1 MGVLAVPK
9 RRTTSGLA
17 PNVSVA
23 VAGIEVTQAI
33 QNLAHQV
40 PLIAGKTTV
49 VRVYLTPSGLSR
61 TLEVRGEIAV
71 AASPGLPARYVTS
84 LGTARLKAQGHPSL
98 DAQRR
103 DASTNLNF
111 LLPDNTVADVGGLSV
126 HVKRLIASSGEE
138 IALDPAGRDVTVT
151 LSEAPP
157 LRVRAIGLRY
167 RMTRPDGSQTTAA
180 PDALH
185 FDHLRSYLRRAY
197 PVPNVEWSQIVVAAH
212 PLFAPPFSGPQEPGG
227 NDPVWR
233 AKLERAHNQL
243 SALRAKDLE
252 EGIDPRTHYYG
263 LVSDAAGFFRG
274 AANDIPQAPD
284 PAVLAVGPVG
294 QPSRYP
300 GFRWDSDNSFGDWY
314 GAHELAHTFGRFH
327 PGFCNQDASDKTFP
341 YPDGRIS
348 DSGNGDMIGF
358 DVGDPTL
365 QIGMR
370 ALDHET
376 WHDIM
381 TYCDHQW
388 VSAHTYV
395 GLLARLREEAVAFAP
410 PSA

>member
-9 RRTTSGLA
+9 RKMASGLA
-17 PNVSVA
+17 AGVSVS

-40 PLIAGKTTV
+40 PLIAGKATV
-49 VRVYLTPSGLSR
+49 VRVYLTPSGLTR
-61 TLEVRGEIAV
+61 TTEVRGEIAV
-71 AASPGLPARYVTS
+71 AASPGSPARYVPS
-84 LGTARLKAQGHPSL
+84 LGTVRLKAQGHPSL
-98 DAQRR
+98 GEQRR
-103 DASTNLNF
+103 DAGASLNF
-111 LLPDNTVADVGGLSV
+111 LLPVEAVATVGGLSI
-126 HVKRLIASSGEE
+126 HVKRFTTAAGEE
-138 IALDPAGRDVTVT
+138 VALDTAGREVAVT

-157 LRVRAIGLRY
+157 LRIRAIGLRY
-167 RMTRPDGSQTTAA
+167 RMTAPDGSQTTAA

-197 PVPNVEWSQIVVAAH
+197 PVPDVEWSQIVVAAH
-212 PLFAPPFSGPQEPGG
+212 PLFAPPFSGPSDPGG

-233 AKLERAHNQL
+233 TKLQLAHNQL
-243 SALRAKDLE
+243 SAIRAKDLE
-252 EGIDPRTHYYG
+252 GGVDPRTHYYG

-274 AANDIPQAPD
+274 AANDIPQTPD
-284 PAVLAVGPVG
+284 PAVVAVGPVG
-294 QPSRYP
+294 LPSRYP

-327 PGFCNQDASDKTFP
+327 PGFCDQDASDAAFP

-358 DVGDPTL
+358 DIGDPTL

-381 TYCDHQW
+381 TYCDNQW

-395 GLLARLREEAVAFAP
+395 GLLARLRGEAAAFAP